1 MKYAPSKR
9 FGEYVRKLMACGHW
23 EDAERADGDHVA
35 WVRHKATGKELNY
48 QLHDGGNDTNSP
60 RNMARAAQDIC
71 GCKFIE
77 VRGRKRSRKA
87 VRMYDAP
94 KRSAKAEAKRLAE
107 FNARREREALQRAV
121 DKRNQDLNSI
131 RRLMGG

>member
-23 EDAERADGDHVA
+23 DDAERSDGDHVA
-35 WVRHKATGKELNY
+35 WIRHKATGLELSY

-77 VRGRKRSRKA
+77 ARGRKRSRK
-87 VRMYDAP
+87 RIEQYERTP
-94 KRSAKAEAKRLAE
+94 RSAKSELKRLAE
-107 FNARREREALQRAV
+107 FEARREREALQRAI
-121 DKRNQDLNSI
+121 DQRNRDLNSI